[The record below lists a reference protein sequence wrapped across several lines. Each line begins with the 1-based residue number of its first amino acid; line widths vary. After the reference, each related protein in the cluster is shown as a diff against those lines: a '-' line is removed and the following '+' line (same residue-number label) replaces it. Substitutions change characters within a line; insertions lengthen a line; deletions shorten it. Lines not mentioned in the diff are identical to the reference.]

1 MYQLNNFQFTKDFKF
16 GVADADLQVIGEKH
30 TLENENSEPTMWTHF
45 AKTSSR
51 VYENTPPLIGIDRY
65 HQWKSDIELLKGL
78 GIKHYRTSIS
88 MARVMTRDRKPNH
101 KALDWYKRYF
111 THLRKNG
118 IKIYATLYHWE
129 LPQYLSEK
137 GGWKNRE
144 AFEYLVEHAKIVYKN
159 LNDFIE
165 EYYILNEPFQS
176 TFESYHNGIH
186 APGETNLKGALAS
199 VHHILLAQGMV
210 FRMLKSLNNRLKL
223 STTYNPRVTYAATPS
238 PEDIKAAQ
246 YAFGYQTSMFTDP
259 LYLGK
264 YPDYMME
271 LFEDKML
278 KIKAGDMET
287 IKVGSG
293 LNTFGVNFYRGKIIR
308 YDKKSDVRFAEVIY
322 PQGIVNGL
330 GWPVFVPPTYPEALY
345 DLLRELYHRYG
356 SYGMKQIYITESG
369 TCWNTPVEKD
379 GTVDDGFRIFFL
391 REHFRQVQKAMLS
404 GVPVK
409 GFFVWTLMDN
419 YEWDLGHKP
428 ESAFGLVHIDRK
440 TLKRIPKKSYYWYK
454 ELIKNG
460 VLI

>member
-1 MYQLNNFQFTKDFKF
+1 MYQLHYFRFPKNFKF
-16 GVADADLQVIGEKH
+16 GVADADLQVIGEQN
-30 TLENENSEPTMWTHF
+30 TLKYDNSEPTMWTHF
-45 AKTSSR
+45 GKTSGK
-51 VYENTPPLIGIDRY
+51 VYQDTTPLVGIDRY
-65 HQWKSDIELLKGL
+65 HRWRDDLKIVANL

-88 MARVMTRDRKPNH
+88 MSRVMTRERKPNH

-137 GGWKNRE
+137 GGWKNRDT
-144 AFEYLVEHAKIVYKN
+144 AEYLVEHAKIVYKN
-159 LNDFIE
+159 LNEFIE
-165 EYYILNEPFQS
+165 EYFILNEPFQS
-176 TFESYHNGIH
+176 TFESYHTGVH
-186 APGETNLKGALAS
+186 APGETSLKGALAS
-199 VHHILLAQGMV
+199 IHNILLAQGMV
-210 FRMLKSLNNRLKL
+210 FRTLKSLNKNLKL
-223 STTYNPRVTYAATPS
+223 STTYNPRVTYAATPT
-238 PEDIKAAQ
+238 EKDIKATQ

-271 LFEDKML
+271 LFGNKMPE
-278 KIKAGDMET
+278 IKDGDMEI
-287 IKVGSG
+287 IKIGAD
-293 LNTFGVNFYRGKIIR
+293 LYTFGVNFYRGTVNR
-308 YDKKSDVRFAEVIY
+308 YDLRSDVHFTEVRY

-330 GWPVFVPPTYPEALY
+330 GWPVNVPPTYPESLY

-369 TCWNTPVEKD
+369 TCWNTPVGKD
-379 GTVDDGFRIFFL
+379 GQVDDEFRIFFL
-391 REHFRQVQKAMLS
+391 REHFKQVQKAILS
-404 GVPVK
+404 GIPVK

-440 TLKRIPKKSYYWYK
+440 TFKRTPKKSYYWYK
-454 ELIKNG
+454 ELIKTR
-460 VLI
+460 VLT